1 MNIRFAYLVMDI
13 YFQNGKSYYEDAGE
27 IFVLDEMN
35 FYVKTVKISDGG

>member
-13 YFQNGKSYYEDAGE
+13 YFQNVKSYYEDDGE